1 MDDVEFN
8 PVKNILFTMLM
19 PSSFKERVDEYAKSN
34 DTSVAQLVRR
44 LLKKELEETRSRA
57 EKAEQALRLDWVPQ
71 DSATP

>member
-19 PSSFKERVDEYAKSN
+19 PSSFKDRVDEYAKSN

-44 LLKKELEETRSRA
+44 LLKKELEENGAPPISRWSI
-57 EKAEQALRLDWVPQ
+57 RG
-71 DSATP
+71 